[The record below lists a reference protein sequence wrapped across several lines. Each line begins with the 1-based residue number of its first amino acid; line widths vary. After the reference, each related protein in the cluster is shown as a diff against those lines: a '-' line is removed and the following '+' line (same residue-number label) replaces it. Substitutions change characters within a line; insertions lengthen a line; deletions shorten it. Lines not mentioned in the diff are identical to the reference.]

1 MLIAYGEKKSRVSK
15 PARTLFFTI
24 GVCLAVTLLTGCGA
38 KSDSRQAL
46 LDIYGQASQLDSFI
60 TRTSLI
66 VDVLSTIDLEN
77 NPNIFSGLNDTIE
90 DCKESAD
97 QAEVVIEQMLE
108 TAKAIGSID
117 IGEAVDA
124 LAMEVKDAIGE
135 VREIIS
141 YMIAVDGALT
151 PLKEAKAAILA
162 MGTVELE
169 DDPNV
174 LIQRVDIILNTRDL
188 VFSKLEE
195 VCVPPIAQ
203 GLHDALATLINDFY
217 FEIRK
222 WKIIVVDSSPEGD
235 TERENNQD
243 LIKGNYFRELNELE
257 RGLKINNLEDSL
269 ERLQS
274 LIYSHLAVY
283 SKEEA
288 E

>member
-1 MLIAYGEKKSRVSK
+1 
-15 PARTLFFTI
+15 
-24 GVCLAVTLLTGCGA
+24 
-38 KSDSRQAL
+38 
-46 LDIYGQASQLDSFI
+46 
-60 TRTSLI
+60 LI